1 MTQPSQEQTPRP
13 NVIWIQSDQHTPAVT
28 GCYGD
33 PVVQTP
39 FLDRLAAEGTLITGA
54 YCAWTAIATRA
65 KARVKGRSVSM
76 ALTNSATNPHRSQ
89 ISGILHAVVL
99 RLWSVE
105 ALYAPN
111 HGEMAH
117 HTIAN
122 GSAVRSKALL

>member
-1 MTQPSQEQTPRP
+1 MTIMNTPRQLTSNAP
-13 NVIWIQSDQHTPAVT
+13 
-28 GCYGD
+28 
-33 PVVQTP
+33 
-39 FLDRLAAEGTLITGA
+39 
-54 YCAWTAIATRA
+54 WTAMATRV

-111 HGEMAH
+111 QGEMVH